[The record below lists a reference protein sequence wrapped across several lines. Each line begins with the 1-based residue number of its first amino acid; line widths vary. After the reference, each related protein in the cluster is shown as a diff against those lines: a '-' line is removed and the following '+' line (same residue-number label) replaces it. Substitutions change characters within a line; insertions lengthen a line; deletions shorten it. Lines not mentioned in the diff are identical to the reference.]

1 MYPHNFYK
9 MFNNTY
15 TFELTFSL
23 DMAHLYS
30 DIYYVMSIRG
40 AAGCSM
46 ASKCFM
52 KEYIRANI

>member
-1 MYPHNFYK
+1 

-15 TFELTFSL
+15 KFELTFSL